1 MEIIA
6 EITRPGFAKLS
17 IGDYSLCPLSEGSQ
31 GGVREA
37 AVAALADLPA
47 MPDLVAQNCQLTLS
61 GVSDNVG
68 AVKHFLSVLTRALR
82 GARHFALVE
91 GSAIPTKA
99 RS

>member
-37 AVAALADLPA
+37 AVAAWPIFQ
-47 MPDLVAQNCQLTLS
+47 PCLTWLHKI
-61 GVSDNVG
+61 VN
-68 AVKHFLSVLTRALR
+68 
-82 GARHFALVE
+82 
-91 GSAIPTKA
+91 
-99 RS
+99 

>member
-61 GVSDNVG
+61 GV
-68 AVKHFLSVLTRALR
+68 LTTLR
-82 GARHFALVE
+82 RLFAIFRVSE
-91 GSAIPTKA
+91 
-99 RS
+99 

>member
-37 AVAALADLPA
+37 AVAAGGIHCRAGILNYRYQAI
-47 MPDLVAQNCQLTLS
+47 TLRTQFF
-61 GVSDNVG
+61 D
-68 AVKHFLSVLTRALR
+68 RC
-82 GARHFALVE
+82 
-91 GSAIPTKA
+91 
-99 RS
+99 